1 MIRSH
6 RPALPLRQVIRY
18 YYGVE
23 GHFGSQ
29 PVLQPVPARSP
40 AILEFM
46 FGVPFRVQLLD
57 DGMTRDAHPVTL
69 VGPRTQR
76 SVNLFLS
83 GKVDAFTITFQ
94 PRGFFTLFGIPLEEL
109 TNRDFSAETVL
120 GPSIGELHDRLSE
133 AGSFQQRVHIAD
145 AFLSAKYRMANP
157 GEDMSKTATNILAVR
172 GAIRVCD
179 MAGKAGLSI
188 RQFERRFRYEIGITP
203 KLYARIARFEAA
215 LALKAMAP
223 DMQWTGIAHSL
234 GYHDQMHMVHDFNQL
249 SGECPTTICGLLDMF
264 VQPEVLSAA
273 RPL

>member
-1 MIRSH
+1 M
-6 RPALPLRQVIRY
+6 
-18 YYGVE
+18 
-23 GHFGSQ
+23 
-29 PVLQPVPARSP
+29 LQPVPARSP
-40 AILEFM
+40 PILEFM

-57 DGMTRDAHPVTL
+57 DGMTRDAYPITL

-94 PRGFFTLFGIPLEEL
+94 PRGFFTVFGIPLEEL

-120 GPSIGELHDRLSE
+120 GPSIGELHDHLSQ

-157 GEDMSKTATNILAVR
+157 DEGMRKFATSILAVR
-172 GAIRVCD
+172 GSTRVCD
-179 MAGKAGLSI
+179 LAEKAGLSI

-203 KLYARIARFEAA
+203 KLYARIARFEGA

-223 DMQWTGIAHSL
+223 EMPWTGIAHTL
-234 GYHDQMHMVHDFNQL
+234 GYHDQMHMVHDFKQL
-249 SGECPTTICGLLDMF
+249 SGDNPTTIYRLLDMF
-264 VQPEVLSAA
+264 VQPEVISGA
-273 RPL
+273 